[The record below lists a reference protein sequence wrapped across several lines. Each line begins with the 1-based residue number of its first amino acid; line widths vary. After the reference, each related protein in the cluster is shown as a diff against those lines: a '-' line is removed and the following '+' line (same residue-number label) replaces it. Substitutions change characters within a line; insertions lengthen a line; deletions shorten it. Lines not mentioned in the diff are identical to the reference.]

1 MMNFAAVVIQR
12 FYRLLRD
19 NKNQQ
24 GYFKVK
30 GSGVALRI
38 SDQMAAFPP
47 RFHPKQVHFE
57 GCWLKGVAIYCAIR
71 GGRSGRGG

>member
-1 MMNFAAVVIQR
+1 MRNFSLKMMNFAAVVIQR

-38 SDQMAAFPP
+38 SD
-47 RFHPKQVHFE
+47 
-57 GCWLKGVAIYCAIR
+57 
-71 GGRSGRGG
+71 